1 MPFASSAHASAMETG
16 SRICERCGAPC
27 APEDWLCAHCGLP
40 LRADRQAAVRAWLRA
55 AHQQLESLNS
65 ALAWLLLICWAA
77 FPLVVLGISVAGEPH
92 WSKWLVGVLLAG
104 LTFLVMSIPLGSLR
118 DAARKRRFERD
129 ILPQL
134 EKFAQ
139 EQGLTLGELRAAARE
154 ELKGQKNAHLVTY
167 LDEISDWDLLTRA
180 QKSTQ
185 ERQEP

>member
-1 MPFASSAHASAMETG
+1 MLPF
-16 SRICERCGAPC
+16 
-27 APEDWLCAHCGLP
+27 
-40 LRADRQAAVRAWLRA
+40 
-55 AHQQLESLNS
+55 
-65 ALAWLLLICWAA
+65 
-77 FPLVVLGISVAGEPH
+77 VAG
-92 WSKWLVGVLLAG
+92 LLAG

-134 EKFAQ
+134 EKVAQ

-154 ELKGQKNAHLVTY
+154 ELKGQKNVHLVTY